1 MPVLT
6 PNPPPLQPPTLQ
18 AIVNSMRAYPDMNPI
33 ISAPGWTQEPALAI
47 ANDVMQRFFSSGMD
61 WKFNRAYV
69 PPFLTSPL
77 QQDYMTQ
84 VVDFGWLE
92 SGYRVDINNSVS
104 NNNQGAKYIFPIETV
119 RDLPTVSSQANA
131 FQMSY
136 VANNLATVGLWQ
148 PNTSYLCGYGVAA
161 PPQGP
166 LQSFRDS
173 NGNLL
178 YIDSTRLGLNIE
190 SPGYTGSGT
199 PIVLPTPN
207 PYGTSGATQPLLPA
221 GTTPG
226 TTVADGTVV
235 WTVAPP
241 NGYSMRLRPIPALGG
256 LTWLINPVYQ
266 VRSPYLTSL
275 QQTIYPVP
283 QDYTWVFRM
292 GFQAGIYLHSGSKLG
307 AMKWQQWEEALV
319 KALEAGDR
327 ERESHVFYPSEG
339 IMGGGGSYG
348 DLGNAGSVGPAW
360 PYSSSY

>member
-6 PNPPPLQPPTLQ
+6 PNPPILQPPTLQ

-47 ANDVMQRFFSSGMD
+47 ANDVMQSIFAEGLD
-61 WKFNRAYV
+61 WKWNRAYV

-84 VVDFGWLE
+84 VTDFGWLE
-92 SGYRVDINNSVS
+92 QAYRVDINNSVS
-104 NNNQGAKYIFPIETV
+104 NSNQGAKYIFGIETV
-119 RDLPTVSSQANA
+119 RDLSTTSRQANA

-136 VANNLATVGLWQ
+136 VANRLATVGLWQ
-148 PNTSYLCGYGVAA
+148 ANTAYLCGYGVAA

-166 LQSFRDS
+166 IQSFQDA

-178 YIDSTRLGLNIE
+178 YIDSTKLGLNLE
-190 SPGYTGSGT
+190 SPGYTGT

-226 TTVADGTVV
+226 TTVQDGGVV

-241 NGYSMRLRPIPALGG
+241 DGYSMRLGPLPALGG
-256 LTWLINPVYQ
+256 LTWLISPIYQ

-275 QQTIYPVP
+275 QQTIAPIP
-283 QDYTWVFRM
+283 QDYTWMFRS
-292 GFQAGIYLHSGSKLG
+292 GFIAGVYLHAGSKLG
-307 AMKWQQWEEALV
+307 LARWQQWKESLV

-327 ERESHVFYPSEG
+327 ERESHIFYPSEG
-339 IMGGGGSYG
+339 LMGGGGFYG
-348 DLGNAGSVGPAW
+348 DLGGASVGPAW
-360 PYSSSY
+360 PYNSSY